1 MIYGNPRHIVKE
13 CPDAEMRPAYC
24 SLTPFPLQAVAQV
37 IKYSIRK
44 KYPEYLVENM
54 YEIGIK
60 ALKI

>member
-1 MIYGNPRHIVKE
+1 
-13 CPDAEMRPAYC
+13 MRPAYC
-24 SLTPFPLQAVAQV
+24 SLTPFPFQAVAQV

-44 KYPEYLVENM
+44 KFPEYLVENM